1 MAQEDLTGEK
11 QQSATWENE
20 ALQDNNLWDSLHF
33 FNLCGYFFI

>member
-20 ALQDNNLWDSLHF
+20 ALQDNNL
-33 FNLCGYFFI
+33 